1 LASSKISAIKTV
13 FAQIKD
19 NLAADHDFIPQLIQK
34 DSANHDTPQLANAE
48 NEIKKM
54 ESLVEKVSN
63 DVPKLVEIQNGL
75 ADEGQDELNQSLANL
90 DRKPDTEVQQTM
102 AQMKATVQ
110 SYRNIVKHYK
120 DEEQKKKDAQ
130 KQKEA
135 ENTDNKKERTAEDKE
150 ALKAFLSGSD

>member
-1 LASSKISAIKTV
+1 MTAIKQI

-19 NLAADHDFIPQLIQK
+19 NLVADKDFIPQLIQK
-34 DSANHDTPQLANAE
+34 ETANHDSPQLANAE
-48 NEIKKM
+48 NEISKM
-54 ESLVEKVSN
+54 EAMVNKVDS

-90 DRKPDTEVQQTM
+90 DRKPDSDVQQVM
-102 AQMKATVQ
+102 AQMKTQVE
-110 SYRNIVKHYK
+110 SYKAIVKKYK
-120 DEEQKKKDAQ
+120 DEEQKKREAQ

-135 ENTDNKKERTAEDKE
+135 EQNSDKTIKERTSEDKE